1 MTATRHT
8 CFVIFIDSSMD
19 LKLSPDI
26 PPEPLH
32 IKGSFYPSTGAAPE
46 EIKAIFIKSTRTH
59 GASILDPHGIFRY
72 G

>member
-1 MTATRHT
+1 
-8 CFVIFIDSSMD
+8 MD